1 MSIKVEILGCSGSVM
16 PGYNTTSIL
25 LNRDTLIDA
34 GSVSSVLSADSV
46 CAIRHILI
54 THPHVDHIKE
64 LPFVL
69 DTLFSSSAHGVVIWA
84 SRQTLEALT
93 RNVFNGMIWPEI
105 RDLNAHKDF
114 ITLSEVPPGEFVV
127 GDLSI
132 TGHPVDH
139 IPGSLCYEVSEGNS
153 TVIFSGDTGFDPALF
168 DLVLSRGAGLK
179 AFFVDVSFPDRMEE
193 IARLS
198 RHLTPLLLKQ
208 GIDGRMDPSARIIAY
223 HIKPKYLDEV
233 VAELPPNVAYI
244 VGGEVFEF

>member
-1 MSIKVEILGCSGSVM
+1 MKIEILGCSGSVM
-16 PGYNTTSIL
+16 RGFNTTSIL
-25 LNRDTLIDA
+25 LNRNTLIDA
-34 GSVSSVLSADSV
+34 GSVSSVLSEDAICS
-46 CAIRHILI
+46 IRHILI
-54 THPHVDHIKE
+54 THPHIDHIKE

-69 DTLFSSSAHGVVIWA
+69 DTLFSSSALGVVIWA

-114 ITLSEVPPGEFVV
+114 ITLREVPPGEFVI
-127 GDLSI
+127 GGLRI

-139 IPGSLCYEVSEGNS
+139 IPGSLCYEVSEGGS
-153 TVIFSGDTGFDPALF
+153 TVLFSGDTGFDQRLF
-168 DLVLSRGAGLK
+168 DLALSLGEGLK

-193 IARLS
+193 IALLS
-198 RHLTPLLLKQ
+198 HHLTPLLLKQ
-208 GIDGRMDPSARIIAY
+208 GIDGRIAPTSRVIAY